1 MLKELVCA
9 SVLIIGSMHSCSA
22 PAPPSLNKEQKKIVD
37 SLYRKGL
44 DSIKKEIKLICDK
57 EHTSIYQHAIDS
69 IQNLRKEE
77 FESILSQ

>member
-22 PAPPSLNKEQKKIVD
+22 PPPPSLNKEQKKIVD
-37 SLYRKGL
+37 SLYRQGL
-44 DSIKKEIKLICDK
+44 DSIKKEIQLICDK